1 MAGPTCSAFL
11 RSPICKSRS
20 SSLCGFFRSL
30 KVNCCGRFNTAP
42 SPALNA
48 DCVTSPDSSRFECY
62 ATRDV
67 AEGEQL
73 FVPYARGA
81 ETGAEFVGQQGS
93 LLQSDLLG
101 HYGFTV
107 PNDGSWGLAPE

>member
-1 MAGPTCSAFL
+1 M
-11 RSPICKSRS
+11 
-20 SSLCGFFRSL
+20 
-30 KVNCCGRFNTAP
+30 NCCDRFNTAP

-48 DCVTSPDSSRFECY
+48 DCVTSPDSSKFECY

-93 LLQSDLLG
+93 LLRFCWLKAVGASARPGARRLRDRQRARRQRALG
-101 HYGFTV
+101 PWINGGV
-107 PNDGSWGLAPE
+107 GGGQ